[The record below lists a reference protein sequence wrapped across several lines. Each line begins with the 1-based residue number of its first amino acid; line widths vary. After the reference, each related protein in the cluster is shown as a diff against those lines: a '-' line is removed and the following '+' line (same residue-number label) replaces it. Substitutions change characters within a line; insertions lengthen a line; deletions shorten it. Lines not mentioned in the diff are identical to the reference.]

1 MIVNVGGRQKLTRQI
16 VLMLAVGRGVHGVPD
31 ERPRLLLYAGL
42 QVNLPGYYRFDQ
54 PDGR

>member
-1 MIVNVGGRQKLTRQI
+1 
-16 VLMLAVGRGVHGVPD
+16 MLAVGRAVHGVPG

-42 QVNLPGYYRFDQ
+42 QLHLPGFYRFDH

>member
-1 MIVNVGGRQKLTRQI
+1 
-16 VLMLAVGRGVHGVPD
+16 MLALGRAVHGVPD

-42 QVNLPGYYRFDQ
+42 QLNLPGFYRFDH